1 MLLSSM
7 SASGPGLFP
16 FMTLPRTLR
25 LMIALLALTAAL
37 AGSAAGS
44 AAMARATM
52 PCHEPALVA
61 SVATGHEAH
70 GGHSTHAVHAATG
83 EARGQGAVLLHPP
96 APDAVRLHLCCV
108 LSQLLVTPLAVP
120 ALQPRL
126 PRALALAVPA
136 GTARDGRVLPIPV
149 PPPRSA

>member
-1 MLLSSM
+1 
-7 SASGPGLFP
+7 
-16 FMTLPRTLR
+16 MTLPRTLR

-70 GGHSTHAVHAATG
+70 GGHSTHAVETAG
-83 EARGQGAVLLHPP
+83 EARGQGAILAQPP

-108 LSQLLVTPLAVP
+108 LSQLLVTPLAAP
-120 ALQPRL
+120 DLQPRL

-136 GTARDGRVLPIPV
+136 GTERDGRVLPIPV